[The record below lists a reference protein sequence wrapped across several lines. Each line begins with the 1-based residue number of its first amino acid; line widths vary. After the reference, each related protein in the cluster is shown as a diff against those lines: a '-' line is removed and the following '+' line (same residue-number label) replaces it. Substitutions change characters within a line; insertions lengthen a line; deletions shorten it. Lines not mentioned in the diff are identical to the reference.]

1 VPLPLCDARERLRAG
16 AILSVC
22 NCDGGASR
30 RDIDTRGVLM
40 SGNGFCV
47 LFVCTGNICRSAMA
61 ERVLTARL
69 GSPAHAGGA
78 DRGAV
83 VVRSAGTRAVVGRP
97 ISSQTRPRVRAAGGD
112 PRGFAATQ
120 LTESV
125 IAGADLVLG
134 LTREHAT
141 RVTELDP
148 GAFSRTFTLLEFARA
163 VEGFG
168 DAGDPADSRRWRALT
183 ERAVDEPR
191 RRLPPPRCHDHIA
204 NPDGRPQQR
213 FEPKAPRR
221 VPGPLPPAA
230 HPAPALRPPRAPQPP
245 QRTSI

>member
-1 VPLPLCDARERLRAG
+1 VLPLPLRDARERLHAG

-168 DAGDPADSRRWRALT
+168 ADPEDPADPRRWRALT
-183 ERAVDEPR
+183 ERVVDDR
-191 RRLPPPRCHDHIA
+191 RRGLLPPRGDDDIA
-204 NPDGRPQQR
+204 DPYGRADEA
-213 FEPKAPRR
+213 FDEMARR
-221 VPGPLPPAA
+221 LVPAIDILAGRRSPA
-230 HPAPALRPPRAPQPP
+230 
-245 QRTSI
+245 